1 MASTIESSTMFY
13 QRMSD
18 LIGSTPLV
26 AVPLTGPAR
35 CYAKLEYLNP
45 GGSIKDRAAR
55 YMIEQAETHGLL
67 KPGGTVIEASSG
79 NQGIAAAYIGATK
92 GYRVIITMS
101 DKVSKEKQAT
111 IAAYGAEIIICP
123 ATATLDDPH
132 SYHSVAQQLAAS
144 IPNSFM
150 LNQYF
155 NLDNSMAHYV
165 DLGPEIWR
173 QTEGKITHFFAAA
186 GSGGTVNGVGRYL
199 KEQNPSI
206 TIIGVDAATSYRS
219 TGGNPKPYAIEGM
232 GVDYDTPQL
241 RNSTVDD
248 FVAVPDREAFDML
261 RILARRYGILVG
273 PPSGA
278 VAYAVQHYF
287 GNHTAAVDTALVVM
301 LFGDSGRAYLSKEY
315 YSQPTNYR
323 VYGAVL
329 PSASDESRSDH
340 HHMKQA
346 DDASG
351 DLC

>member
-1 MASTIESSTMFY
+1 MLYE
-13 QRMSD
+13 RMSD

-26 AVPLTGPAR
+26 AVPVGGAVR

-55 YMIEQAETHGLL
+55 YMIEQAERTGIL

-123 ATATLDDPH
+123 ATPTLDDPR
-132 SYHSVAQQLAAS
+132 SYHSVAVEIARSL
-144 IPNSFM
+144 PNSFM

-165 DLGPEIWR
+165 DLGPEIWK

-186 GSGGTVNGVGRYL
+186 GSGGTVNGAGRYL
-199 KEQNPSI
+199 KEQNPAVRV
-206 TIIGVDAATSYRS
+206 IGVDAATSYRS
-219 TGGNPKPYAIEGM
+219 TAGHPTPYAIEGM

-241 RNSTVDD
+241 RNASVDS
-248 FVAVPDREAFDML
+248 FMAIPDQEAFDML
-261 RILARRYGILVG
+261 RLLARRYGILVG

-278 VAYAVQHYF
+278 VAYAAQQYMQRYGADLRDAF
-287 GNHTAAVDTALVVM
+287 VVM
-301 LFGDSGRAYLSKEY
+301 LFGDSGRAYLSKNY
-315 YSQPTNYR
+315 YAEPADYTVR
-323 VYGAVL
+323 GVVPPL
-329 PSASDESRSDH
+329 PPVRNREDCP
-340 HHMKQA
+340 
-346 DDASG
+346 DA
-351 DLC
+351 L